1 LLAAGAFNPSVI
13 RALIQTSDD
22 YVVVDNNLTIN
33 KQLEFA
39 GALREVD
46 PADMTSYQIE
56 TRGAMIQGQSV
67 LIPQTGGSNMQA
79 ILAVFQ
85 GDATLASAPE
95 QEFETTTTAPTTT
108 APDEPL
114 TTSIGPATTLNSPV
128 AVVDSTTTVVEAV
141 PFETLPVVDAE
152 LNSKGIFP
160 NPSVSCF

>member
-1 LLAAGAFNPSVI
+1 VI

-46 PADMTSYQIE
+46 PADMTTYQIE

-85 GDATLASAPE
+85 GDATLGSAPE
-95 QEFETTTTAPTTT
+95 QEFATTTTVPTTT

-152 LNSKGIFP
+152 VNSKGIFP